1 MKTKKLLAM
10 MLASVLAFAALAMA
24 ACGGAADEIDA
35 PADEAI
41 EETVEDA
48 AEDEA
53 AEDDT
58 AIDEAAA
65 PALPQIED
73 GESILEALAN
83 DFIAVD
89 ELSGST
95 WYFAGGYIQGRTLT
109 DEQVSQIEEQMNG
122 DYSFAFNDESA
133 VTLTEGDDTV
143 TEGTYAAAEGDTPA
157 IKIEVGGVTYAA
169 LFIADENGNPT
180 MIALTDST
188 GLNALYFRPAAV

>member
-10 MLASVLAFAALAMA
+10 MMALVLAFAALAMA
-24 ACGGAADEIDA
+24 ACGGSTDEADA
-35 PADEAI
+35 PADDT
-41 EETVEDA
+41 TVEDT

-58 AIDEAAA
+58 AIDEAVAS
-65 PALPQIED
+65 ALPQIED

-83 DFIAVD
+83 DFIGVD
-89 ELSGST
+89 ELAGST
-95 WYFAGGYIQGRTLT
+95 WYFVGGYIQGKTLT

-122 DYSFAFNDESA
+122 DYSFAFNDESI

-143 TEGTYAAAEGDTPA
+143 TDGTYAAAEGDTPA

-180 MIALTDST
+180 MIALTDGT
-188 GLNALYFRPAAV
+188 GLNALYFQPAAV